1 MQLESRSRFHAEE
14 HQRQPYSIVGSRY
27 KVIIVLSSY
36 FSSGAPQPTV
46 HTSIIA
52 AKKVSLIFFF
62 RAPIFR
68 SGLEARSNKNS
79 KPIRSVQNADY
90 RLQTGYKIQTRY
102 KMQTADWVQNADW
115 EFLMFLRLIPD
126 SISSYNLP
134 SVTPS
139 LFRHHLSRL
148 FSLLRSIPCP
158 FLDHSRS

>member
-62 RAPIFR
+62 ELQYFGPDLRLVRTKTANQ
-68 SGLEARSNKNS
+68 SGQYKMQTTDCRPDTKYRLGTKC
-79 KPIRSVQNADY
+79 
-90 RLQTGYKIQTRY
+90 RLQTGC
-102 KMQTADWVQNADW
+102 KMQTEN
-115 EFLMFLRLIPD
+115 F
-126 SISSYNLP
+126 
-134 SVTPS
+134 
-139 LFRHHLSRL
+139 
-148 FSLLRSIPCP
+148 
-158 FLDHSRS
+158 